1 MTTQT
6 ITKLEPSTWAELCK
20 LSFKISPYQRPYSW
34 GSEKAISFIRGILE
48 NDISDIGTIIVQEDD
63 KEGKL
68 EVIDGQQRLITLSI
82 YAHWKKDKQDKQ
94 HTQPEVN
101 LISSI
106 EGIKDTISKQNIIQ
120 NLSAIARYFSNR
132 KKEDAPFGLEDIS
145 LGLYSVHGS
154 GHEYY
159 ELSNLNRYPL
169 KISELLKSH
178 HFSCMTRSR
187 CGDKGSAREEMKRAE
202 GLIRGD
208 LSPEDYLSGHSIT
221 TTDGCKPFLTR
232 PFNLK
237 NCKSVID
244 FNTFVDSTGEGCTWG
259 WPEGFF
265 QRFQLLQLGTN
276 IRDLY
281 FYPLDSWKM
290 EEEFIDPS
298 DRLKG
303 SKFCVFST
311 DKLTLPLLSDFAQG
325 TDFFRTVCLLALEV
339 QDLILELKTNFS
351 SESVFKC
358 KTDGKKEKQEIDQEV
373 VSPYRVIAKFLSHF
387 WKIYNNSFEES
398 ADTEKNAKRLPEP
411 HTGSAQI
418 HLNCLAALIYL
429 YLLKFVYRYCPQ
441 EERRKKGKNNEVQ
454 EKEIKSLEKKF
465 SRPKFSEKIEGE
477 HTSKFLSPLLS
488 ILSVYLLHS
497 PNIER
502 WDNSWHRDA
511 LESLSRLIL
520 SSTSSDLLLERVFY
534 HFDPSW
540 EFKSNLEHFKKS
552 VDNYYGDSDNDSKGF
567 WDECLLTAN
576 KISEK

>member
-1 MTTQT
+1 MTIQT
-6 ITKLEPSTWAELCK
+6 ITKLEPCTWAELCK

-48 NDISDIGTIIVQEDD
+48 NDISDIGTIIVQESD

-82 YAHWKKDKQDKQ
+82 YAHWKKDKQGKQ
-94 HTQPEVN
+94 NTQPEVN
-101 LISSI
+101 LIPSI
-106 EGIKDTISKQNIIQ
+106 DGIKDTISKQNIIQ

-132 KKEDAPFGLEDIS
+132 KKEDAPIRLEDIS
-145 LGLYSVHGS
+145 LGLYSVHDS

-178 HFSCMTRSR
+178 HFSCMTRY
-187 CGDKGSAREEMKRAE
+187 GDKGNARKEMKRAE

-208 LSPEDYLSGHSIT
+208 LSPEDYLSGRSIT
-221 TTDGCKPFLTR
+221 TIDGRKPFLTR

-237 NCKSVID
+237 NYKSVID

-265 QRFQLLQLGTN
+265 QRFQLFQLRTN

-281 FYPLDSWKM
+281 FYPLDSWMM
-290 EEEFIDPS
+290 EEEFVDPV

-325 TDFFRTVCLLALEV
+325 TGFFKTVCLLALEV
-339 QDLILELKTNFS
+339 QDLILELKTNFP
-351 SESVFKC
+351 SETTYKC
-358 KTDGKKEKQEIDQEV
+358 KSDSKKEKSEIGQEV
-373 VSPYRVIAKFLSHF
+373 VSPYRVIAKFLSIF
-387 WKIYNNSFEES
+387 WKIYNNSFEGS
-398 ADTEKNAKRLPEP
+398 AELGKNAKRLPEP
-411 HTGSAQI
+411 HSGSAQI
-418 HLNCLAALIYL
+418 HLNCMAALIYL
-429 YLLKFVYRYCPQ
+429 YLLKFAYRYCSQ
-441 EERRKKGKNNEVQ
+441 EEELKKDENNEVP
-454 EKEIKSLEKKF
+454 EKELKPLEKRV
-465 SRPKFSEKIEGE
+465 SRPKFSEEIDGGHPSE
-477 HTSKFLSPLLS
+477 FLTPLLS

-497 PNIER
+497 PNIDR

-511 LESLSRLIL
+511 LDNISRLIL
-520 SSTSSDLLLERVFY
+520 SSTSPHLLLERLFY
-534 HFDPSW
+534 HFQPSW
-540 EFKSNLEHFKKS
+540 EFKSNLKHFKKS
-552 VDNYYGDSDNDSKGF
+552 IDNYYANLGNDSKEF
-567 WDECLLTAN
+567 WEECLLTAN

>member
-94 HTQPEVN
+94 NTQPEVN
-101 LISSI
+101 LIPSI
-106 EGIKDTISKQNIIQ
+106 EGIKDSISKQNIIQ
-120 NLSAIARYFSNR
+120 NLSSIARYFSNR
-132 KKEDAPFGLEDIS
+132 KKEDASFRLENIS
-145 LGLYSVHGS
+145 LGLYSIHGS

-178 HFSCMTRSR
+178 HFSCMAQD
-187 CGDKGSAREEMKRAE
+187 GDKDNAREEMKRAE
-202 GLIRGD
+202 GLIRGE
-208 LSPEDYLSGHSIT
+208 LRPEDYLSGRSIT

-237 NCKSVID
+237 NYKSFID

-298 DRLKG
+298 DR
-303 SKFCVFST
+303 
-311 DKLTLPLLSDFAQG
+311 
-325 TDFFRTVCLLALEV
+325 
-339 QDLILELKTNFS
+339 
-351 SESVFKC
+351 
-358 KTDGKKEKQEIDQEV
+358 
-373 VSPYRVIAKFLSHF
+373 
-387 WKIYNNSFEES
+387 
-398 ADTEKNAKRLPEP
+398 
-411 HTGSAQI
+411 
-418 HLNCLAALIYL
+418 
-429 YLLKFVYRYCPQ
+429 
-441 EERRKKGKNNEVQ
+441 
-454 EKEIKSLEKKF
+454 
-465 SRPKFSEKIEGE
+465 
-477 HTSKFLSPLLS
+477 
-488 ILSVYLLHS
+488 
-497 PNIER
+497 
-502 WDNSWHRDA
+502 
-511 LESLSRLIL
+511 
-520 SSTSSDLLLERVFY
+520 
-534 HFDPSW
+534 
-540 EFKSNLEHFKKS
+540 
-552 VDNYYGDSDNDSKGF
+552 
-567 WDECLLTAN
+567 
-576 KISEK
+576 

>member
-6 ITKLEPSTWAELCK
+6 ITRLEPCTWAELCK

-48 NDISDIGTIIVQEDD
+48 NGISDIGTIIVQEDD

-82 YAHWKKDKQDKQ
+82 YAHWKKDKHDKQ
-94 HTQPEVN
+94 NTPPELS
-101 LISSI
+101 LIPSI
-106 EGIKDTISKQNIIQ
+106 DGIKDTISKQNIIQ

-132 KKEDAPFGLEDIS
+132 KKENAPIRLEDIS
-145 LGLYSVHGS
+145 LALYSVHDS

-178 HFSCMTRSR
+178 HYSCMTR
-187 CGDKGSAREEMKRAE
+187 CGDKGSAREEMKRVE

-208 LSPEDYLSGHSIT
+208 LSPEDYLSGHSII

-232 PFNLK
+232 SFDLK
-237 NCKSVID
+237 NYKSVID

-325 TDFFRTVCLLALEV
+325 VDFFRTVCLLALEV

-351 SESVFKC
+351 SKSAFKC
-358 KTDGKKEKQEIDQEV
+358 KTDGKKEKSEIDREV
-373 VSPYRVIAKFLSHF
+373 ESPYRVIAKFLSHF
-387 WKIYNNSFEES
+387 WKIYNNSFEGS
-398 ADTEKNAKRLPEP
+398 ADTGKNAKRLPEP

-441 EERRKKGKNNEVQ
+441 EDERKKDKNNEAQ
-454 EKEIKSLEKKF
+454 EKETKSLEKTF
-465 SRPKFSEKIEGE
+465 SRPKFSEKIDGE
-477 HTSKFLSPLLS
+477 HTSKFLAPLLS

-520 SSTSSDLLLERVFY
+520 SSTSPDLLLERVFY

-552 VDNYYGDSDNDSKGF
+552 VDSYYGDSDNDSKEF

>member
-94 HTQPEVN
+94 NTQPEVN
-101 LISSI
+101 LIPSI
-106 EGIKDTISKQNIIQ
+106 EGIKDSISKQNIIQ
-120 NLSAIARYFSNR
+120 NLSSIARYFSNR
-132 KKEDAPFGLEDIS
+132 KKEDASFRLENIS
-145 LGLYSVHGS
+145 LGLYSIHGS

-178 HFSCMTRSR
+178 HFSCMAQD
-187 CGDKGSAREEMKRAE
+187 GDKDNAREEMKRAE

-208 LSPEDYLSGHSIT
+208 LSPEDYLSGRSIT

-237 NCKSVID
+237 NYKSFID

-303 SKFCVFST
+303 SEFCVFST

-351 SESVFKC
+351 SKSAFKC
-358 KTDGKKEKQEIDQEV
+358 KTDGKKEKQEIEQEV
-373 VSPYRVIAKFLSHF
+373 VSPYRVIAKFLSNF
-387 WKIYNNSFEES
+387 WEIYNNSFEES
-398 ADTEKNAKRLPEP
+398 IDKRESAKSLPDP
-411 HTGSAQI
+411 RSSGAQI
-418 HLNCLAALIYL
+418 HLNCMAALIYL
-429 YLLKFVYRYCPQ
+429 YLLRFTYRYCPQ
-441 EERRKKGKNNEVQ
+441 EESGEGRNSEVS
-454 EKEIKSLEKKF
+454 EKELRSMEQKV
-465 SRPKFSEKIEGE
+465 SRPKFNEEVDANKPSA
-477 HTSKFLSPLLS
+477 FLMPLLS

-511 LESLSRLIL
+511 LERLSRLIL
-520 SSTSSDLLLERVFY
+520 SSTSPDLLLERVFY
-534 HFDPSW
+534 HFEPSW
-540 EFKSNLEHFKKS
+540 EFKSNLEHLKKS
-552 VDNYYGDSDNDSKGF
+552 IDNYYSNSDKDSKEF